1 MSARDADGREGRR
14 SYACKPQ
21 MPEPQLRPAFAS
33 SRVGRLDVLTRI
45 RSVKKTRGN
54 DGRIARWYLC
64 AMILVRCS
72 LAGIVLAALL
82 PLTVPGA
89 QAQDYPNRPIRLVV
103 GFTPG
108 GTTDFVARLLS
119 EALRGLLGQNV
130 VVDNRPGANGAI
142 AAEYV
147 AKSDPDG
154 YTLFFTTVGAVAIN
168 PALRSNLAYEPRKDF
183 AAVGMAVF
191 NSTMLVVN
199 ASMKVN
205 SARELAALARER
217 PGAIT
222 IGITGLGA
230 ISHLGLELFQAAAG
244 VKFQA
249 VPYRG
254 ASQAVT
260 DLIGGQLDGLFGDTP
275 TVMEQVNTGRLKALA
290 ATSQDR
296 SDIFPDVPT
305 FVEQGFADTIANQWA
320 GTLAPAGT
328 SPAVIVNLNAAF
340 NAALTNVNVRRKLG
354 QAGVT
359 PSPSTPE
366 EFGRYLEQ
374 EIARWSKLIRDKGI
388 KGE

>member
-1 MSARDADGREGRR
+1 MHCARALPRSIVMLAAMVLIRR
-14 SYACKPQ
+14 S
-21 MPEPQLRPAFAS
+21 
-33 SRVGRLDVLTRI
+33 
-45 RSVKKTRGN
+45 
-54 DGRIARWYLC
+54 
-64 AMILVRCS
+64 
-72 LAGIVLAALL
+72 LAAFLAAALVL
-82 PLTVPGA
+82 PAAPGA
-89 QAQDYPNRPIRLVV
+89 QAQEFPDRPIRLVV
-103 GFTPG
+103 GFTAG

-119 EALRGLLGQNV
+119 ERLRGLLGESV
-130 VVDNRPGANGAI
+130 IVDNRPGANGAI

-168 PALRSNLAYEPRKDF
+168 PALRSNLAYDPIKDF
-183 AAVGMAVF
+183 APVGMAVF

-199 ASMKVN
+199 AAMNVN
-205 SARELAALARER
+205 SARELAALAHQR

-230 ISHLGLELFQAAAG
+230 VSHLGLELFQAAAG

-260 DLIGGQLDGLFGDTP
+260 DLLGGQLDGLFGDIP
-275 TVMEQVNTGRLKALA
+275 TVMQQVKAGKLKALA

-305 FVEQGFADTIANQWA
+305 FVEQGFADTVANQWA
-320 GTLAPAGT
+320 GILAPAGT
-328 SPAVIVNLNAAF
+328 APAVIAKLSAGF
-340 NAALTNVNVRRKLG
+340 NAVLTDPDVRRRLA

-366 EFGRYLEQ
+366 EFARYLEQ
-374 EIARWSKLIRDKGI
+374 EIARWSKLIREKGI

>member
-1 MSARDADGREGRR
+1 M
-14 SYACKPQ
+14 
-21 MPEPQLRPAFAS
+21 L
-33 SRVGRLDVLTRI
+33 
-45 RSVKKTRGN
+45 
-54 DGRIARWYLC
+54 IA
-64 AMILVRCS
+64 
-72 LAGIVLAALL
+72 AALVL
-82 PLTVPGA
+82 PALRGA

-103 GFTPG
+103 AFTAG
-108 GTTDFVARLLS
+108 GTTDFVARLLA
-119 EALRGLLGQNV
+119 ERLRNLLGQSV
-130 VVDNRPGANGAI
+130 IVDNRPGANGAI
-142 AAEYV
+142 GAEYV
-147 AKSDPDG
+147 AKSEPDG

-168 PALRSNLAYEPRKDF
+168 PALRSNLPYDPVKDF
-183 AAVGMAVF
+183 APVGMAVF

-199 ASMKVN
+199 ASMDIN
-205 SARELAALARER
+205 SARELAALASER

-260 DLIGGQLDGLFGDTP
+260 DLLGGQLDGLFGDVP
-275 TVMEQVNTGRLKALA
+275 TVMPQVKAGKLKALA

-305 FVEQGFADTIANQWA
+305 FVEQGFAGTIANQWA
-320 GTLAPAGT
+320 GILAPART
-328 SPAVIVNLNAAF
+328 PLAVIAKLNAAF
-340 NAALTNVNVRRKLG
+340 NAALSDADVRGRLA

-359 PSPSTPE
+359 PSPSSPE
-366 EFGRYLEQ
+366 EFGRYLEA
-374 EIARWSKLIRDKGI
+374 EIGRWGKIIREKGI